1 MGKGRS
7 QQAPTDST
15 MRQTNLPEYADPY
28 FRRLLQG
35 VEDSTQ
41 PYQDDLSNPIYD
53 DDGNITG
60 FGQMSTYMPYQG
72 ERIAS
77 SDMYGDIMSSR
88 AMTRGIAESGIAG
101 MPEAMEAAR
110 YGMDYGREALAG
122 LSGIADYQTGDFS
135 SYDPTRSYATNMM
148 DEFQAGSVDPY
159 SGFQQTVVNPYADFN
174 AADFSAADFSMADT
188 SDFADEFQAFDPN
201 QYSGF
206 QQAQANSM
214 MDEFQAVDPTS
225 MMDEYQ
231 MANFS
236 PSGEFEQYDFR
247 DPMEFSKF
255 GVRDDFTYSGFGFDP
270 TRQFGTDEAA
280 RYMSPYMQ
288 AVVEDQKSQ
297 AIQDFERQAA
307 SRDAAAVQAGAFGGS
322 RQAVQE
328 ALAEES
334 LQDRLGSIGAT
345 GAQAAFQEAQQQFER
360 DRAAQER
367 QLGMEVGEFGRV
379 QAGLASEQGR
389 VDALR
394 LQEQSQREFRQ
405 ADEYARSGNMEA
417 AEAARVQAANTAELA
432 RTQAGI
438 AGEMGRV
445 QAGRVGE
452 NARMDAMLQQEA
464 ARTQAARAA
473 ENARMDDFMRM
484 EMGRVQQ
491 SEAAENARMDS
502 IMQGEAGRVQSGRVG
517 ELGRA
522 QGLTASEL
530 ARVQGADAAEMARI
544 QSADAS
550 EMARIQSADA
560 SEMARIQ
567 QSRAA
572 EMARIQSADAAEMAR
587 IQQSQAAELARTQ
600 GISVAE
606 AARIQQAEA
615 AEIARTQG
623 IDISEA
629 ARIQAA
635 RTAEAGRLDA
645 FSAGEQSRIDS
656 MRASELA
663 RIQAARE
670 ASRQFGAGQGLAG
683 YQAMLSGAGQYAG
696 LGAGLAGLG
705 ERQRA
710 ADIQGAQL
718 LETIGR
724 DIRAEDQGRLD
735 LAYEDF
741 LRQRNYPMSQYERMA
756 GILRGVPVTPDV
768 EQQRFASYNPI
779 QQALGAGIS
788 GLGLYKGLTA

>member
-35 VEDSTQ
+35 AEDSTQ

-53 DDGNITG
+53 DAGNITG
-60 FGQMSTYMPYQG
+60 FGQTSTYMPYQG
-72 ERIAS
+72 ERMAS
-77 SDMYGDIMSSR
+77 SDMYGDIMGSR
-88 AMTRGIAESGIAG
+88 AMTRGIAQSGITG
-101 MPEAMEAAR
+101 MPQAQAAAQAAM
-110 YGMDYGREALAG
+110 DIQSEALGG
-122 LSGIADYQTGDFS
+122 LRGLANYDTGQF
-135 SYDPTRSYATNMM
+135 TA
-148 DEFQAGSVDPY
+148 QSVDPY
-159 SGFQQTVVNPYADFN
+159 SGFQ
-174 AADFSAADFSMADT
+174 AADFSMADT

-206 QQAQANSM
+206 QQAQ
-214 MDEFQAVDPTS
+214 FQAVDPTS

-473 ENARMDDFMRM
+473 EMA
-484 EMGRVQQ
+484 RVQAA
-491 SEAAENARMDS
+491 EAAENARMDS

-544 QSADAS
+544 QQS
-550 EMARIQSADA
+550 E
-560 SEMARIQ
+560 
-567 QSRAA
+567 
-572 EMARIQSADAAEMAR
+572 
-587 IQQSQAAELARTQ
+587 AAELARTQ
-600 GISVAE
+600 GIDV
-606 AARIQQAEA
+606 
-615 AEIARTQG
+615 
-623 IDISEA
+623 SEA
-629 ARIQAA
+629 
-635 RTAEAGRLDA
+635 
-645 FSAGEQSRIDS
+645 
-656 MRASELA
+656 A

-670 ASRQFGAGQGLAG
+670 ASRQFGAGQGLAA
-683 YQAMLSGAGQYAG
+683 YQAVGSGASNLAG

-741 LRQRNYPMSQYERMA
+741 LRQRDYPMQQYERMA

>member
-1 MGKGRS
+1 MGKGSS

-15 MRQTNLPEYADPY
+15 VRQTNLPEYADPY

-35 VEDSTQ
+35 AEDSTQ

-53 DDGNITG
+53 DAGNITG

-72 ERIAS
+72 ERMAS

-159 SGFQQTVVNPYADFN
+159 SGFQETVVNPYADFN
-174 AADFSAADFSMADT
+174 AADFSAADFSAADFSMADT

-206 QQAQANSM
+206 QQAQ
-214 MDEFQAVDPTS
+214 FQAVDPTS

-231 MANFS
+231 MADFS

-473 ENARMDDFMRM
+473 EMA
-484 EMGRVQQ
+484 RVQQ
-491 SEAAENARMDS
+491 AEAAENARMDR
-502 IMQGEAGRVQSGRVG
+502 IMQQEAGRVQSGRVG

-544 QSADAS
+544 QQS
-550 EMARIQSADA
+550 E
-560 SEMARIQ
+560 
-567 QSRAA
+567 AA
-572 EMARIQSADAAEMAR
+572 EMARIQSADASEMAR

-645 FSAGEQSRIDS
+645 FGAGEQSRIDS

-741 LRQRNYPMSQYERMA
+741 LRQRDYPMQQYERMA